1 MVKNTAGGNKAKGF
15 ARKGASNE
23 KKEKPLRVSENE
35 DEMYAIIEKMNG
47 NGMCDVMCM
56 DGEIRLLHIRGK
68 FKGRGKRDNIIDKTS
83 WLLIG
88 IRDYETVKE
97 GKRQNCDLLEVYNSN
112 EKDKLNTTVTNVN
125 WKKFIKNDDII
136 NNVTSGDIINNITND
151 DDDEAIE
158 GFVFADQ
165 QEQEYLDLM
174 EKLKQD
180 NQENVVVA
188 TKDEDWIDM
197 DEL

>member
-1 MVKNTAGGNKAKGF
+1 MIYIVF
-15 ARKGASNE
+15 
-23 KKEKPLRVSENE
+23 
-35 DEMYAIIEKMNG
+35 EKMNG

-112 EKDKLNTTVTNVN
+112 EKDKLKTTVTNVN

-136 NNVTSGDIINNITND
+136 NNVTSGDIINNVTND